1 MWCKVDK
8 TNFPIIKIS
17 FTKDNQIEEEFDLF
31 LKEWLKLYEQQ
42 KEFYFIFDT
51 CELGL
56 LNIKYAYKMSSF
68 IKKLKKL
75 DKQYLLSS
83 IVIVKN
89 QYIRFLLNIV
99 FSITKPVANVY
110 LFSNHADL
118 MITEDIQNINNENNF
133 KQVVNDY
140 KSNFTCI
147 KSKCLSVAEEKEQ
160 TNLIKN
166 QF

>member
-1 MWCKVDK
+1 MWCDIDK
-8 TNFPIIKIS
+8 SKMPIIKVNFKDESQVESDFDKLLDEWIS
-17 FTKDNQIEEEFDLF
+17 FYDRKIP
-31 LKEWLKLYEQQ
+31 
-42 KEFYFIFDT
+42 FYFVFDT
-51 CELGL
+51 RNLNN

-75 DKQYLLSS
+75 EKQYLLSS

-118 MITEDIQNINNENNF
+118 MITEDIQNIYNEKSFN
-133 KQVVNDY
+133 QVIDDY

-160 TNLIKN
+160 TKLITN
-166 QF
+166 QA

>member
-1 MWCKVDK
+1 MWCDIDK
-8 TNFPIIKIS
+8 SKMPIIKVN
-17 FTKDNQIEEEFDLF
+17 FKDESQVESDFDQL
-31 LKEWLKLYEQQ
+31 LEEWLSFYDRKIP
-42 KEFYFIFDT
+42 FYFVFDT
-51 CELGL
+51 RNLNN

-75 DKQYLLSS
+75 EKQYLLSS

-118 MITEDIQNINNENNF
+118 MITEDIQNIDNEKNF
-133 KQVVNDY
+133 NQVIDDY

-160 TNLIKN
+160 TKLIKN
-166 QF
+166 QA

>member
-1 MWCKVDK
+1 MWCDIDK
-8 TNFPIIKIS
+8 SKMPIIKVN
-17 FTKDNQIEEEFDLF
+17 FKDESQVVSEFEQL
-31 LKEWLKLYEQQ
+31 LEEWLSLYES
-42 KEFYFIFDT
+42 KTPFYFVFDT
-51 CELGL
+51 RNLTN

>member
-1 MWCKVDK
+1 MWCDIDK
-8 TNFPIIKIS
+8 SKMPIIKVNFKDESQVESDFDKLLDEWIS
-17 FTKDNQIEEEFDLF
+17 FYDRKIP
-31 LKEWLKLYEQQ
+31 
-42 KEFYFIFDT
+42 FYFVFDT
-51 CELGL
+51 RNLNN

-75 DKQYLLSS
+75 EKQYLLSS

-118 MITEDIQNINNENNF
+118 MITEDIQNIYNEKSFN
-133 KQVVNDY
+133 QVIDDY

-147 KSKCLSVAEEKEQ
+147 KSKCLVRLKKGA
-160 TNLIKN
+160 NC
-166 QF
+166 